1 VHRSKQ
7 GIIIVGM
14 SEKGSSAVSFYGVID
29 VSCED
34 TTISNRKLLHM
45 WDEKKS
51 NDLFY
56 INENLMNTR
65 M

>member
-1 VHRSKQ
+1 
-7 GIIIVGM
+7 M
-14 SEKGSSAVSFYGVID
+14 
-29 VSCED
+29 SCED
-34 TTISNRKLLHM
+34 TTKSKRELLHM

-56 INENLMNTR
+56 INENLMSTR